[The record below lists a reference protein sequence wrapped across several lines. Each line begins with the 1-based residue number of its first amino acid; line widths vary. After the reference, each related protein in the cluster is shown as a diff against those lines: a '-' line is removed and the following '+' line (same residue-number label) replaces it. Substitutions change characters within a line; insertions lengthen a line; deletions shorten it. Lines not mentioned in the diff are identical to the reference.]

1 MITSH
6 CDSHKNS
13 EVRVCCAFALRVVWL
28 GRAHSQLV
36 CRPVCIALQG
46 GPQVLCQKQSHLVS
60 KHKLLGASR
69 EGLCS
74 KPHVPTLFIM
84 KRLSSDIN
92 TRGNLSGRTRV
103 SLRIKCCMRCGVV
116 FSVETKWCWMWV
128 WTVFFL
134 FESVNELHF
143 EPTCPHYYLFS
154 PPFLCVCVCVCLFP
168 LVWVRFH
175 SLYVSGS
182 GLPSS
187 LTAFNQSIMYILV
200 GLLCTAPLLKVGVT
214 VSTYFILRY
223 YKWNFC
229 DFLFFTFRCAVHSLS
244 VLLRTLAFQ
253 STWRKMLWI

>member
-154 PPFLCVCVCVCLFP
+154 PPFLCVCVCVCVSFHWCEWGFIHCMSAAQASP
-168 LVWVRFH
+168 PVWLH
-175 SLYVSGS
+175 
-182 GLPSS
+182 
-187 LTAFNQSIMYILV
+187 LTNQSCTFWLV
-200 GLLCTAPLLKVGVT
+200 YSVQRLC
-214 VSTYFILRY
+214 LR
-223 YKWNFC
+223 WG
-229 DFLFFTFRCAVHSLS
+229 RRSR
-244 VLLRTLAFQ
+244 RTLF
-253 STWRKMLWI
+253 